1 MNRKILLRSIYCLAT
16 VAFFAFGAAHAANED
31 VPRISIAELKKLIDE
46 KADIV
51 ILDAQ
56 LKEVY
61 NKGHIRGARSFPWSA
76 EITSEDAQGLPK
88 DKLIVVYCD
97 CGPGE
102 ADSSDVAA
110 QLIRLG
116 FDNVKVLADPSIR
129 GWIKLGYPVEK

>member
-1 MNRKILLRSIYCLAT
+1 MKRKFLLKLVYCGLAM
-16 VAFFAFGAAHAANED
+16 AFFAFGAAQAANDE
-31 VPRISIAELKKLIDE
+31 VPRIPIAELKKLIDD

-61 NKGHIRGARSFPWSA
+61 NKGHIKGAKSFPWNA
-76 EITSEDAQGLPK
+76 EIAPEDAQGLPK
-88 DKLIVVYCD
+88 EKLIIVYCD

-129 GWIKLGYPVEK
+129 GWTKLGYPIEK